1 LAEIVQKHPDLMDV
15 ARAWPGLAPEVRAAI
30 VRMVK

>member
-1 LAEIVQKHPDLMDV
+1 LMDV